1 MYFKVPD
8 AIERPPAELNT
19 APLTPENLILAYRRA
34 YQRLERKMP
43 PPKLSFEGIVGHDK
57 VSIRSRVS
65 NIWNKLKNK
74 GKLLFKE
81 LFSGTK
87 SRAEAVASFLA
98 VLELIKIKKIRIEY
112 EEDGNISNPKVYKE
126 DDTDI
131 DLEVFEE

>member
-1 MYFKVPD
+1 M
-8 AIERPPAELNT
+8 
-19 APLTPENLILAYRRA
+19 
-34 YQRLERKMP
+34 
-43 PPKLSFEGIVGHDK
+43 GHEK

-112 EEDGNISNPKVYKE
+112 EEDGNISNPKVYKA